1 MTNQLAAGLVISAA
15 LCVSAPVSA
24 NTADASTPNA
34 TLFPAHDYS
43 TFSLPA
49 IGETASQVNRLYGEP
64 ASRQQGSNG
73 VDMWDYG
80 SFRVIFT
87 DNEVSYAAMW

>member
-1 MTNQLAAGLVISAA
+1 MKNQLAAGLVLSAA
-15 LCVSAPVSA
+15 LCVSTQVGA
-24 NTADASTPNA
+24 NTTDA

-49 IGETASQVNRLYGEP
+49 VGETASQVNRLYGEP

-73 VDMWDYG
+73 VDVWDYG
-80 SFRVIFT
+80 SFRVIFK
-87 DNEVSYAAMW
+87 DSAVSYAGMW